1 MAKVVLS
8 SALSRWLPQSGAA
21 QPPGEVALTV
31 AGGSVADALEQVF
44 ARYPNLRG
52 YVLDEHG
59 TVRHHLAL
67 FVDGAAIGDKHDL
80 SQAIGKDSEIYVMQ
94 ALSGG

>member
-1 MAKVVLS
+1 MPKVVLS
-8 SALSRWLPQSGAA
+8 SALSRWLPQAEGARS
-21 QPPGEVALTV
+21 PSEVALTV
-31 AGGSVADALEQVF
+31 SGASIGEALEQVF
-44 ARYPNLRG
+44 AQYPNLRG

-67 FVDGAAIGDKHDL
+67 FIDGAALRNKRDL

>member
-8 SALSRWLPQSGAA
+8 SALSRWLPRADGAQS
-21 QPPGEVALTV
+21 PGEVALVV
-31 AGGSVADALEQVF
+31 AGDSIADALERVF
-44 ARYPNLRG
+44 AEHPNLKG

-59 TVRHHLAL
+59 TVRHHLAI
-67 FVDGAAIGDKHDL
+67 FVDGVAIPDKRDL
-80 SQAIGKDSEIYVMQ
+80 SRSIGETSEIYVMQ

>member
-8 SALSRWLPQSGAA
+8 SALSRWLPQVEGVQS
-21 QPPGEVALTV
+21 PGEVALV
-31 AGGSVADALEQVF
+31 VGGSSIADALEHVF

-67 FVDGAAIGDKHDL
+67 FIDGAALRDKRDL
-80 SQAIGKDSEIYVMQ
+80 SQAVGNDSEIYVMQ

>member
-1 MAKVVLS
+1 MPKVVLS
-8 SALSRWLPQSGAA
+8 SALSRWLPPAEGAQS
-21 QPPGEVALTV
+21 PGEIALQV
-31 AGGSVADALEQVF
+31 PGASVGEALEHVF
-44 ARYPNLRG
+44 AQYPNLRG

-67 FVDGAAIGDKHDL
+67 FVDGAAIANKRDL
-80 SQAIGKDSEIYVMQ
+80 SQAIGETSEIYVMQ

>member
-1 MAKVVLS
+1 MPKVVLS
-8 SALSRWLPQSGAA
+8 SALSRWLPQADGA
-21 QPPGEVALTV
+21 QSRGEVAV
-31 AGGSVADALEQVF
+31 AVSGASIGEALEQVF
-44 ARYPNLRG
+44 AQYPNLRG

-67 FVDGAAIGDKHDL
+67 FVDGAAIRNKRDL
-80 SQAIGKDSEIYVMQ
+80 SQAVGNNSEIYVMQ

>member
-8 SALSRWLPQSGAA
+8 SALSRWLPQAESVRSPA
-21 QPPGEVALTV
+21 EVALEV
-31 AGGSVADALEQVF
+31 SGVSIAQALEQVF
-44 ARYPNLRG
+44 ARYPNLRH

-67 FVDGAAIGDKHDL
+67 FVDGAAIASKRDL
-80 SQAIGKDSEIYVMQ
+80 AQAIGKDSEIYVMQ

>member
-1 MAKVVLS
+1 MPKVVLS
-8 SALSRWLPQSGAA
+8 SALSRWLPQAEGSKS
-21 QPPGEVALTV
+21 PGEAALQV
-31 AGGSVADALEQVF
+31 FGASVGEALEQVF
-44 ARYPNLRG
+44 AQHPNLRG

-67 FVDGAAIGDKHDL
+67 FVDGVAIRNKRDL
-80 SQAIGKDSEIYVMQ
+80 SQAIAEDSEIYVMQ